1 MNPVSSPLQSSALFK
16 VQVGFRQLPTETVAY
31 CMYSWR
37 KVLPCSLLFSLGKD
51 QNNLLTL
58 QWYLPSNVRL
68 PLLLQV
74 LTWFFPVYWTQTLSP
89 PDYWESR
96 RMEMQ
101 WGTPWR
107 LWKNCQDVDSR
118 RLASTYVYCSEN
130 LSNLGE
136 RHTDRGKAERREK
149 GKKEE
154 GRKKKKGKEGNTS
167 VRGKHLSSN
176 KTSFVIFRWQFWNK
190 SLILVSIT

>member
-1 MNPVSSPLQSSALFK
+1 MNPVSSSPELSALYK
-16 VQVGFRQLPTETVAY
+16 VQVGFRQLPKEAVADCIY
-31 CMYSWR
+31 LWR
-37 KVLPCSLLFSLGKD
+37 KILPDCPDSPLFSLGKD
-51 QNNLLTL
+51 QNNSLLNL
-58 QWYLPSNVRL
+58 QWYVPSNVQL
-68 PLLLQV
+68 LLLLQV
-74 LTWFFPVYWTQTLSP
+74 LTWFFPVYWTQMLSP

-118 RLASTYVYCSEN
+118 RLASIYVYCSEN

-149 GKKEE
+149 G
-154 GRKKKKGKEGNTS
+154 
-167 VRGKHLSSN
+167 
-176 KTSFVIFRWQFWNK
+176 I
-190 SLILVSIT
+190 